1 MGTARNFSVKTG
13 LDIDDGDLTLT
24 DGDILLTAGF
34 LQSTPA
40 SGNPLKIDGSTIST
54 LSGNHNINIT
64 PHGTG
69 SVVIDTADID
79 GGTID
84 AVTIATSDITVG
96 SGKTL
101 NVSGGTLTTS
111 QAQKLAIV
119 EGVGAHTD
127 IGDFNFRAIT
137 LIADVADGTAPLTIT
152 STTKVANLN
161 VEQLDGSDWT
171 AAPATTFGT
180 DGSGVDVTFHS
191 ATSGDNMLWDTSAK
205 QLKIV
210 GTASSVALDVDTG
223 DFTVGAYGLTNAGA
237 ATIASMAGNWTN
249 AGRTVADAG
258 ILTTV
263 DINGGTIDST
273 PINSST
279 IGATSQ
285 AAGYFTTLDA
295 TNTFEARATGSAI
308 RTAGKLCVN
317 EPDVDTSTIPTR
329 TQVAIYGKSI
339 DSGSQMSDGSTNA
352 GSAVKDYV
360 ELLLQTDAPEG
371 DLDGYVANYVG
382 NAVVLDNVEN
392 VATTGQG
399 VIFSVGGS
407 GSGNSWGVGRAG
419 STGGGVF
426 QIGYFAE
433 SWAKSHTKTT
443 NSMMRSQSLLD
454 IDTSG
459 NATLN
464 ANGAYFAFT
473 GATSGAAA
481 REIRFKASSNGMT
494 GSDGET
500 YTLPVG
506 FPTANKV
513 LQSTDAGVLSWV
525 TGAAGGDANQTL
537 TTGGGISGANGGS
550 TGNFT
555 IAVEAAQTTITSL
568 LATDIKIGEDD
579 QTKIDFETAD
589 EIHFYAANAE
599 QVYVADGVFGPQTD
613 SDVDLGTTGVRWKDA
628 FIDSIMTTANIT
640 VGDDLTLL
648 SDGAILGFGANNEV
662 KLTHVHDAG
671 LLLNAGM
678 QLQFKNANQNI
689 YGDTSQLN
697 LRSNAVIDLTAP
709 AVNMVSSTAVAMITP
724 EVVITSTTTSKPTLT
739 IQNTHNGTTGG
750 ELRFK
755 SDDGAAGAD
764 GDDIGT
770 ISFYADDSGQ
780 NQTAFASIV
789 AEVSESLDSDEAG
802 KLTFF
807 IAESDGTNTAQTAA
821 LILEGE
827 HATDG
832 QVDVTIGAGAASTTT
847 IVGDLV
853 VNGSTTTIST
863 AQLTVEDDLITIS
876 KGNDSI
882 ANANGSGL
890 EIDATGGTNI
900 AWKYNHGTT
909 AWQSNVD
916 IDTSGTGNTYKIN
929 GTEVLNATTLGGAV
943 VSSSLTSTGALN
955 GGSITSGFG
964 TIDTGASTI
973 TTTGLISGGSLDI
986 DNVVINGT
994 TIGHTNDTDLMTVA
1008 SGLLTVAGEI
1018 SVTTLDIGGTNVTST
1033 AAELNLVDGITAGTV
1048 SASLAVIADG
1058 NKDVTGFRNVTGT
1071 GALQG
1076 ATLSVD
1082 AVAILD
1088 TARGAAATITGETNL
1103 FSIPKATYKAAKLI
1117 YHIKKDDNNRTDAGE
1132 ILVTH
1137 DGTNAFLTHYGQ
1149 VNTDTAAVVGTW
1161 DCTVNGA
1168 NIEVRFTPT
1177 ANGAHTYGITA
1188 TQMVV

>member
-1 MGTARNFSVKTG
+1 MTVNNADFKVKKGLVVADGDVTLASDHSVKAGTFDTNVAAAG
-13 LDIDDGDLTLT
+13 VTLT
-24 DGDILLTAGF
+24 GV
-34 LQSTPA
+34 
-40 SGNPLKIDGSTIST
+40 T
-54 LSGNHNINIT
+54 LSADGTDTNIPINIT
-64 PHGTG
+64 PKGTG
-69 SVVIDTADID
+69 SVVM
-79 GGTID
+79 
-84 AVTIATSDITVG
+84 S
-96 SGKTL
+96 K
-101 NVSGGTLTTS
+101 
-111 QAQKLAIV
+111 
-119 EGVGAHTD
+119 
-127 IGDFNFRAIT
+127 
-137 LIADVADGTAPLTIT
+137 
-152 STTKVANLN
+152 
-161 VEQLDGSDWT
+161 
-171 AAPATTFGT
+171 
-180 DGSGVDVTFHS
+180 
-191 ATSGDNMLWDTSAK
+191 
-205 QLKIV
+205 
-210 GTASSVALDVDTG
+210 
-223 DFTVGAYGLTNAGA
+223 
-237 ATIASMAGNWTN
+237 
-249 AGRTVADAG
+249 
-258 ILTTV
+258 V
-263 DINGGTIDST
+263 DINGGTGDFDTVNIDGGA
-273 PINSST
+273 IDGT
-279 IGATSQ
+279 IIGGTSQ

-295 TNTFEARATGSAI
+295 TNTIEARATGSAI

-317 EPDVDTSTIPTR
+317 EPDVDSSTIPTR
-329 TQVAIYGKSI
+329 TQAAVYGKTVAG
-339 DSGSQMSDGSTNA
+339 SGTMSDGSTTA
-352 GSAVKDYV
+352 GTTVKDYV
-360 ELLLQTDAPEG
+360 ELLLQTDAPES
-371 DLDGYVANYVG
+371 DIDGYVANYVG

-392 VATTGQG
+392 VPTTGQG

-407 GSGNSWGVGRAG
+407 GSGDSWGVGRAG

-433 SWAKSHTKTT
+433 SWQKSHTKTT

-494 GSDGET
+494 ASGDET

-506 FPTANKV
+506 FPSSNKV

-537 TTGGGISGANGGS
+537 TTGSGISGANSGS
-550 TGNFT
+550 DGDFT
-555 IAVEAAQTTITSL
+555 MAIEAAQTTITSI
-568 LATDIKIGEDD
+568 LATDLKIGEDD

-613 SDVDLGTTGVRWKDA
+613 SDVDLGTTGVRWKNA
-628 FIDSIMTTANIT
+628 FVDTLTTTDDVAI
-640 VGDDLTLL
+640 GDDLTLL
-648 SDGAILGFGANNEV
+648 SDNAILGFGEHTDV
-662 KLTHVHDAG
+662 TLTHIPDTG
-671 LLLNAGM
+671 IRLNTNMA
-678 QLQFKNANQNI
+678 LQFRDSALSIGSTAN
-689 YGDTSQLN
+689 GQLDIQ
-697 LRSNAVIDLTAP
+697 ADATVAITAP
-709 AVNMVSSTAVAMITP
+709 DVLVSSTA
-724 EVVITSTTTSKPTLT
+724 TSKPLFT
-739 IQNTHNGTTGG
+739 IKNTHDGTTAG
-750 ELRFK
+750 ELRFV

-789 AEVSESLDSDEAG
+789 AEVSESADTDEAG

-863 AQLTVEDDLITIS
+863 AQLTVEDSLITIA
-876 KGNDSI
+876 KGNDSL
-882 ANANGSGL
+882 ANADGAGI
-890 EIDATGGTNI
+890 EIECTDGGATNPVFI
-900 AWKYNHGTT
+900 YNNAST
-909 AWQSNVD
+909 AWRSNVD

-929 GTEVLNATTLGGAV
+929 GTEVLNATTLGSAV

-964 TIDTGASTI
+964 SIDTGSSTI

-986 DNVVINGT
+986 DDVLINGS
-994 TIGHTNDTDLMTVA
+994 TIGHTDDTDLITLANGVV
-1008 SGLLTVAGEI
+1008 TVAGEI

-1048 SASLAVIADG
+1048 SAEKAVIVDSD
-1058 NKDVTGFRNVTGT
+1058 KDVTGFRNVTGT

-1088 TARGAAATITGETNL
+1088 TASADSETITGETNL
-1103 FSIPKATYKAAKLI
+1103 FSIPKGTYKAAKIL

-1137 DGTNAFLTHYGQ
+1137 DGTNAFLTHYAQ
-1149 VNTDTAAVVGTW
+1149 VNTDTSAVVGTW
-1161 DCTVNGA
+1161 DCTVNSA

-1177 ANGAHTYGITA
+1177 ANGAHSYCLVA
-1188 TQMVV
+1188 TQLIVEP